1 MTEHQKEQLSALL
14 DGHFDGDEAV
24 HELVENASQRERW
37 FRYQLTGAV
46 IRGEA
51 ISGQPFDISASVAA
65 QIAAE
70 PKHAAA
76 PKSAWQNVQQWLQRG
91 WFRPAANVAVA
102 AGVAIV
108 TVVGIQ
114 NYQPVA
120 DGVAIPDAGTGAAV
134 NQGFETRPLGGVI
147 NPVSFNMTNTAVVD
161 QQEADNERRLLQS
174 FFFDHQQQLQL
185 NEQELS
191 EERIGEQAS
200 SEQEQRNNSTQPDT
214 QEQGI
219 D

>member
-14 DGHFDGDEAV
+14 DGHFDGDEAM
-24 HELVENASQRERW
+24 HELVENASQREQW

-51 ISGQPFDISASVAA
+51 TSGQPFDISAAVAA

-70 PKHAAA
+70 PKHAVV
-76 PKSAWQNVQQWLQRG
+76 PKSSWQALQQWLQRG

-108 TVVGIQ
+108 TIVGIQ
-114 NYQPVA
+114 SYQPVT
-120 DGVAIPDAGTGAAV
+120 DGIVAPETASAGAV
-134 NQGFETRPLGGVI
+134 NTGFETRPLGGVI
-147 NPVSFNMTNTAVVD
+147 NPVSFNMTNSPVVD
-161 QQEADNERRLLQS
+161 EQDVDQERRLLQS

-185 NEQELS
+185 
-191 EERIGEQAS
+191 
-200 SEQEQRNNSTQPDT
+200 SEQEQAEAVNNPELPE
-214 QEQGI
+214 QEI

>member
-14 DGHFDGDEAV
+14 DGHIDGDEAM

-51 ISGQPFDISASVAA
+51 TSGQPFDISAAVAA

-70 PKHAAA
+70 PKHAVA
-76 PKSAWQNVQQWLQRG
+76 PKSSWQALQQWLQGG

-108 TVVGIQ
+108 TIVGIQ
-114 NYQPVA
+114 SYQPVD
-120 DGVAIPDAGTGAAV
+120 DGIVAPEVAPSANT
-134 NQGFETRPLGGVI
+134 GFETRPLGGVI
-147 NPVSFNMTNTAVVD
+147 NPVSFNMTSSPAVD
-161 QQEADNERRLLQS
+161 QQEVDQERRLLQS

-185 NEQELS
+185 SEQVEAEVDTKPELPEQEI
-191 EERIGEQAS
+191 E
-200 SEQEQRNNSTQPDT
+200 
-214 QEQGI
+214 
-219 D
+219 